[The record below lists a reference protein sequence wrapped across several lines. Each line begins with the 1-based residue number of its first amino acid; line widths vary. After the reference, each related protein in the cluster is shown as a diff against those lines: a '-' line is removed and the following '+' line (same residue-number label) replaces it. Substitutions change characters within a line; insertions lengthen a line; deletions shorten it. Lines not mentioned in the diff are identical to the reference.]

1 MDVITCNDLVKLMK
15 GNEKIYIIDI
25 RRHEQYV
32 EGHLHNAVN
41 IDENEFENI
50 QDAESRLVKMLSAL
64 LDRGYRIVLYCE
76 RGNMSMLYAKKLM
89 QYGVEVLSLYGGIEE
104 YKKHL
109 TYLSL

>member
-1 MDVITCNDLVKLMK
+1 MDVITCNDLIKLMK

-25 RRHEQYV
+25 RSRNQYV
-32 EGHLHNAVN
+32 EGHLDNAVN

-50 QDAESRLVKMLSAL
+50 QDVENRLVKMLSGL
-64 LDRGYRIVLYCE
+64 IHKGYRVILYCE
-76 RGNMSMLYAKKLM
+76 RGNTSMLYAKKLM
-89 QYGVEVLSLYGGIEE
+89 QYGVEVSSLYGGIEA